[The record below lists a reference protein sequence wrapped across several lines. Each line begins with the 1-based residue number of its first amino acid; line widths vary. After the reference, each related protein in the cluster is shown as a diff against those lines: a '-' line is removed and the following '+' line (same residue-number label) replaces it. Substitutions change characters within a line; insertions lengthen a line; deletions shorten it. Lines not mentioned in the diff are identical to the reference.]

1 MLSLKEQ
8 QKVKDVL
15 RQLNVRDDINMAFIL
30 DLIINSNKDISILSD
45 KLDQVLRNQRNLA
58 DELETVLRKIG

>member
-1 MLSLKEQ
+1 
-8 QKVKDVL
+8 
-15 RQLNVRDDINMAFIL
+15 MAFIL